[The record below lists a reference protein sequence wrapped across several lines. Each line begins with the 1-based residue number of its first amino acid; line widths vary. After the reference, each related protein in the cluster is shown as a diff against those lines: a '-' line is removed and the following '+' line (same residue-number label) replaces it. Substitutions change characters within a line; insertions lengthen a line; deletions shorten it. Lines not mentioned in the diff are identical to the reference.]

1 MHTSQ
6 LPVRSQR
13 TFEHDE
19 SFQHVMATRLRQSPW
34 IALSGG
40 VHALLLLL
48 VWTLMPAEEKASRAV
63 QVTMQDQDQ
72 QVVELPEPPEQ
83 PEIKREEVDPEVTP
97 IEDVVAQEHP
107 TETDVHADADS
118 ADASV
123 EAAVPSNQWNTAL
136 GLLGGAAGGPYNRR
150 GTGGPGGA
158 GGRLTPPSV
167 LRGLEWLAA
176 HQDDDGRWDAD
187 GFMKHD
193 DPALVACDGP
203 GNAVHD
209 IGCTGLALLA
219 FLGENNT
226 TKSGKYRSV
235 VRRGVTWLRKQQDP
249 DTGLFGSQVSHD
261 YIYDHAI
268 AAYAMC
274 EACGLSSSKVLVKP
288 AQRGLNYLESHR
300 NPYGVWRYQPRDQDN
315 DISVTGWAIMAY
327 KSGKYFGLQVND
339 DALQNCAA
347 FLDQVTDST
356 GRHGYRKAGEGSSRK
371 PGRHGVAFP
380 SDQTHA
386 LTAVG
391 LFSRFF
397 LGQDPAETPIM
408 KASAKLLNQLPP
420 VWDEQAGRVDHYS
433 WYYATY
439 ALFQMGGPEWRRWQ
453 RAIQRVV
460 PENQHQQTAQSN
472 LYGSWDPAG
481 AWGEDGGR
489 VYSTAILTLTM
500 QANYRYSP
508 LVR

>member
-1 MHTSQ
+1 MRTSE
-6 LPVRSQR
+6 LPVRTQR
-13 TFEHDE
+13 AFEQDE
-19 SFQHVMATRLRQSPW
+19 SFQQLMAARLRQSPW
-34 IALSGG
+34 VALSGG
-40 VHALLLLL
+40 VHAALLLLL
-48 VWTLMPAEEKASRAV
+48 WAMMPTAEEQPRAAQILV
-63 QVTMQDQDQ
+63 QDTTQRD
-72 QVVELPEPPEQ
+72 VVQPEPPEK
-83 PEIKREEVDPEVTP
+83 PEVEREVDPEVATV
-97 IEDVVAQEHP
+97 DDTVVNENPVESDQLADSHRADAP
-107 TETDVHADADS
+107 TES
-118 ADASV
+118 AFHSD
-123 EAAVPSNQWNTAL
+123 QWNTAI
-136 GLLGGAAGGPYNRR
+136 GPGGGAGGPYGDR
-150 GTGGPGGA
+150 GTGGGGGT
-158 GGRLTPPSV
+158 GGRQTPPSV
-167 LRGLEWLAA
+167 LRGLKWLAD

-193 DPALVACDGP
+193 DPALEACDGP

-226 TKSGKYRSV
+226 TKSGEYRGV
-235 VRRGVTWLRKQQDP
+235 VRRGVNWLRKQQDP
-249 DTGLFGSQVSHD
+249 ETGLFGGRLSHD

-274 EACGLSSSKVLVKP
+274 EACGLSGSKVLKKP

-300 NPYGVWRYQPRDQDN
+300 NPYGAWRYQPRDQDN

-327 KSGKYFGLQVND
+327 KSGKFFGLQVND
-339 DALQNCAA
+339 DALHNCAV
-347 FLDQVTDST
+347 FLDQVSDNT

-371 PGRHGVAFP
+371 PGQHGVAFP
-380 SDQTHA
+380 SEQTHA

-397 LGQDPAETPIM
+397 LGQDPKEQPVM
-408 KASAKLLNQLPP
+408 RASAKLLNSLPP

-453 RAIQRVV
+453 QAIQRVV
-460 PENQHQQTAQSN
+460 PANQHQLAAQPN
-472 LYGSWDPAG
+472 LYGSWDPVG

-500 QANYRYSP
+500 QANYRYTP